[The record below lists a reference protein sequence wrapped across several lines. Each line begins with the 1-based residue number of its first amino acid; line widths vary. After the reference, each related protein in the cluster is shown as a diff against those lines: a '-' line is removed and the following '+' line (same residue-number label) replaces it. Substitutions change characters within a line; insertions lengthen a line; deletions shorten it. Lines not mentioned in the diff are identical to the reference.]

1 MICDPNKMKQLVFI
15 ICLFSTCLYGQTSRL
30 LQIDS
35 IPSSGLLLKTHWKY
49 YVGDDLEFAKP
60 NFNDS
65 TWLDID
71 PTKELASLTE
81 IMDSRIKWL
90 RINFQVDSK
99 LDFPLGLAVTHAG
112 ASEIYLNGKL
122 IHEFGNFDTDISKVT
137 AYDPLYRLIYLPKDS
152 TGQYHLAVRYV
163 LQPNIRYTTIF
174 GLTKNCFFHGTLYNL
189 TTASKDQIKFYI
201 YHKGLDFFVFGVL
214 FMLFIL
220 HLAIYLY
227 QRSNDLYLMLTLYL
241 MGNTAIRILKF
252 FGQSIN
258 SVETR
263 FYVLNT
269 ANWLLSFTVIFLAS
283 FYYRVSNKRFD
294 IYYYALVVYF
304 FIYGFISSLTYGLNI
319 QNVLLLL
326 GSIFSFIVLIRL
338 VIMGLKKKIKGFITL
353 AISIFFALLGLIC
366 ITISMRFLNYGI
378 TPTGYNIIKHG
389 ISPYLIETIFYFGS
403 IAIPLGLSLFMGIQ
417 SKETTIALSKQLEEN
432 EELKNKAIHQ
442 EQEKQHLLSNQNV
455 LLEKQVE
462 ERTAAL
468 NNSIETLKSTQNQL
482 IQSEKLASL
491 GELTAGISHEIQ
503 NPLNF
508 VKNFSELS
516 IDLVKD
522 IKVELEKPQIDKEY
536 IGEMF
541 TDLILNQERIQQHG
555 NRASSIV
562 KGMLEHSRTSKG
574 KREWIDINQLADE
587 YLRLSYHGLRARDK
601 SFNADYKTELSDSL
615 TKIQVIPED
624 FGRVIL
630 NLVNNAFYAVNDRKK
645 RDTSGSYKP
654 KVTVTTQLNNKQII
668 IKVIDNGTGIPKEIR
683 EKIFQP
689 FFTTKPS
696 GEGTGLGLS
705 LSHEIVTK
713 GHSGTLE
720 VQSEE
725 GEGTT
730 FIITLPI
737 QNETQ

>member
-1 MICDPNKMKQLVFI
+1 
-15 ICLFSTCLYGQTSRL
+15 
-30 LQIDS
+30 
-35 IPSSGLLLKTHWKY
+35 
-49 YVGDDLEFAKP
+49 
-60 NFNDS
+60 
-65 TWLDID
+65 
-71 PTKELASLTE
+71 
-81 IMDSRIKWL
+81 
-90 RINFQVDSK
+90 
-99 LDFPLGLAVTHAG
+99 
-112 ASEIYLNGKL
+112 
-122 IHEFGNFDTDISKVT
+122 
-137 AYDPLYRLIYLPKDS
+137 
-152 TGQYHLAVRYV
+152 
-163 LQPNIRYTTIF
+163 
-174 GLTKNCFFHGTLYNL
+174 
-189 TTASKDQIKFYI
+189 
-201 YHKGLDFFVFGVL
+201 
-214 FMLFIL
+214 
-220 HLAIYLY
+220 
-227 QRSNDLYLMLTLYL
+227 
-241 MGNTAIRILKF
+241 
-252 FGQSIN
+252 
-258 SVETR
+258 
-263 FYVLNT
+263 
-269 ANWLLSFTVIFLAS
+269 
-283 FYYRVSNKRFD
+283 
-294 IYYYALVVYF
+294 
-304 FIYGFISSLTYGLNI
+304 
-319 QNVLLLL
+319 
-326 GSIFSFIVLIRL
+326 
-338 VIMGLKKKIKGFITL
+338 MGLKKKIKGFITL
-353 AISIFFALLGLIC
+353 AISIFFAILGLIC

-630 NLVNNAFYAVNDRKK
+630 NLINNAFYAVNDRKK

-654 KVTVTTQLNNKQII
+654 KVTVTTQLNNKQIM

-737 QNETQ
+737 SHAIQ

>member
-1 MICDPNKMKQLVFI
+1 
-15 ICLFSTCLYGQTSRL
+15 
-30 LQIDS
+30 
-35 IPSSGLLLKTHWKY
+35 
-49 YVGDDLEFAKP
+49 
-60 NFNDS
+60 
-65 TWLDID
+65 
-71 PTKELASLTE
+71 
-81 IMDSRIKWL
+81 
-90 RINFQVDSK
+90 
-99 LDFPLGLAVTHAG
+99 
-112 ASEIYLNGKL
+112 
-122 IHEFGNFDTDISKVT
+122 
-137 AYDPLYRLIYLPKDS
+137 
-152 TGQYHLAVRYV
+152 
-163 LQPNIRYTTIF
+163 
-174 GLTKNCFFHGTLYNL
+174 
-189 TTASKDQIKFYI
+189 
-201 YHKGLDFFVFGVL
+201 
-214 FMLFIL
+214 
-220 HLAIYLY
+220 
-227 QRSNDLYLMLTLYL
+227 
-241 MGNTAIRILKF
+241 
-252 FGQSIN
+252 
-258 SVETR
+258 
-263 FYVLNT
+263 
-269 ANWLLSFTVIFLAS
+269 
-283 FYYRVSNKRFD
+283 
-294 IYYYALVVYF
+294 
-304 FIYGFISSLTYGLNI
+304 
-319 QNVLLLL
+319 
-326 GSIFSFIVLIRL
+326 
-338 VIMGLKKKIKGFITL
+338 
-353 AISIFFALLGLIC
+353 
-366 ITISMRFLNYGI
+366 
-378 TPTGYNIIKHG
+378 
-389 ISPYLIETIFYFGS
+389 
-403 IAIPLGLSLFMGIQ
+403 AIPLGLSLFMGIQ

-522 IKVELEKPQIDKEY
+522 IKVELEKPEIDKEY

-574 KREWIDINQLADE
+574 KREWVDINQLADE

-630 NLVNNAFYAVNDRKK
+630 NLINNAFYAVNDRKK